1 MMIDG
6 IHWLTPC
13 ECGNQETFEILKAR
27 ESTIGYIVYAKCPK
41 CGGVNKFR
49 LMGDD
54 IENVLKDIPVI
65 RLKKSEVIVND

>member
-1 MMIDG
+1 M

-27 ESTIGYIVYAKCPK
+27 ETSTGYVAYCKCAT
-41 CGGVNKFR
+41 CGGINKFR
-49 LMGDD
+49 LMGEDV
-54 IENVLKDIPVI
+54 ENVLKDIPVI